1 MGINAHADTFKFTAP
16 IFPNTVYTW
25 NPEEKVA
32 TWQDTIITQEE
43 ILEAFNFTGLPLEL
57 YDQFKHHVQDR
68 AKSGKIDY
76 HPEEVQNYIDNGT
89 WKLVN

>member
-1 MGINAHADTFKFTAP
+1 MGINAHTDTFKFTAP

-43 ILEAFNFTGLPLEL
+43 ILEAFNVTGLPLEL
-57 YDQFKHHVQDR
+57 YDQFKHYVQDG
-68 AKSGKIDY
+68 AKSGKTDY
-76 HPEEVQNYIDNGT
+76 HPDEVQNFIDNGT

>member
-1 MGINAHADTFKFTAP
+1 MGINAHTDTFKFTTP

-32 TWQDTIITQEE
+32 SWQDTIVTEEE
-43 ILEAFNFTGLPLEL
+43 ILEAFNSMGLPQEL
-57 YDQFKHHVQDR
+57 FDHVNRHIQNS

>member
-1 MGINAHADTFKFTAP
+1 MGINAHTDTFKFTTP

-32 TWQDTIITQEE
+32 SWQDIVVTDEE
-43 ILEAFNFTGLPLEL
+43 ILEASIVTGIPFEL
-57 YDQFKHHVQDR
+57 FEHFKQKLR
-68 AKSGKIDY
+68 GSKKSGKIDY
-76 HPEEVQNYIDNGT
+76 HPEDVQDYIDNGT

>member
-1 MGINAHADTFKFTAP
+1 MGINAYTDTFKFTAP

-25 NPEEKVA
+25 NPEEKVVS
-32 TWQDTIITQEE
+32 WQDVVVTEEE
-43 ILEAFNFTGLPLEL
+43 ILGAFIVTGMPVEL
-57 YDQFKHHVQDR
+57 FDQFKQDVHDR
-68 AKSGKIDY
+68 KKSGKIDY

>member
-1 MGINAHADTFKFTAP
+1 MGINAHTDTFKFTTP

-32 TWQDTIITQEE
+32 SWQGIVVTDEE
-43 ILEAFNFTGLPLEL
+43 ILEAFSVTGLPLEL
-57 YDQFKHHVQDR
+57 FEHFKQEVR
-68 AKSGKIDY
+68 GAKKSGKIDY
-76 HPEEVQNYIDNGT
+76 HPEDVQDYIDNGT